1 MKLRIQG
8 NSLRLRVSEAEV
20 LQLAQTGRV
29 EEALTLGPLP
39 EQGLHYV
46 LLVSSGHQT
55 MEAHISGNT
64 ITVYLPQQAAV
75 SWMNSDQNGL
85 EQVIEN
91 GAGQSLRLLVEKD
104 LDCRH

>member
-20 LQLAQTGRV
+20 TQLAQTGRV
-29 EEALTLGPLP
+29 GEVLTLGPLP

-46 LLVSSGHQT
+46 LLVSTKHQT
-55 MEAHISGNT
+55 MEAHFADNT
-64 ITVYLPQQAAV
+64 ITVYLPQAAAAQWI
-75 SWMNSDQNGL
+75 SSDQNGL

-91 GAGQSLRLLVEKD
+91 GAGPSLRLLVEKD

>member
-20 LQLAQTGRV
+20 AQLEKTGRLGEV
-29 EEALTLGPLP
+29 LTLGPLP

-46 LLVSSGHQT
+46 LLVSSRHQT
-55 MEAHISGNT
+55 MEAHFADNT
-64 ITVYLPQQAAV
+64 ITVFLPQQAAV
-75 SWMNSDQNGL
+75 QWINSNQNGL

-91 GAGQSLRLLVEKD
+91 GAGPNLRLLVEKD